1 MSNTITFT
9 AIRTTPK
16 ASGLRQA
23 DMDAAIVKMFQVL
36 FVDPTWK
43 TFKVGDVGY
52 RFDFACRGVEYTIG
66 LTKTEYGYL
75 CVLGLTEEV
84 IEE

>member
-1 MSNTITFT
+1 MSNTI
-9 AIRTTPK
+9 AAVRTTPK

-23 DMDAAIVKMFQVL
+23 DMDVAIEKMFQVL
-36 FVDPTWK
+36 VVDPTWK
-43 TFKVGDVGY
+43 KFKVGDVGY

-66 LTKTEYGYL
+66 LTKTEYGYRCL
-75 CVLGLTEEV
+75 IGLTEEV